1 MTWRN
6 SGDGR
11 EGTQKQSDRVRKER
25 IEQSFKTRIHRIALS
40 FRPYSGGNRTNKI
53 ILAAVN
59 IARCL
64 RPALPNEIA
73 RPVRLGEV

>member
-1 MTWRN
+1 MI
-6 SGDGR
+6 SGLATGDDL
-11 EGTQKQSDRVRKER
+11 EKQQSDRVRIER

-64 RPALPNEIA
+64 RPALPIEIA